1 MAETIHPASIADET
15 RKRYLTY
22 AMSVIMARALPD
34 VRDGLKPVQRR
45 ILYTMWHDLG
55 LRADSRPTKCARIVG
70 DVMGKY
76 HPHGDTAIYD
86 ALVRMSQE
94 WVVRG
99 RLVDGHGNFG
109 SVGGDPPAA
118 YRYTEAKLAP
128 LAERLLGELKQT
140 QLTREQLESG
150 LTSPIHL
157 RPTYNSETAE
167 PVVLPAQFPNL
178 LVNGAA
184 GIAVG
189 LATNIPP
196 HNLGEVVRACVLLI
210 DNPEAT
216 TAQLLDKV
224 KGPDFPLGG
233 KVITDRATLRRI
245 YEEGTGSI
253 KVQAEWAA
261 EKVGR
266 KEQIVITSIPY
277 GVDKDRLLS
286 DIGAIVE
293 GRKLPQLLDA
303 PLDSGNRKTGM
314 RIVLE
319 IKPGTDPNLVLA
331 YLFKH
336 TALQQNF
343 AYNLTC
349 LAPGEDG
356 VLRPER
362 LGLRAIL
369 RHFLDFR
376 FATVRRRFEYDLERL
391 RERIHI
397 LDGFRIIFDA
407 LDRALRII
415 RESQGKKDA
424 AEKLVKAFKLDEIQA
439 NAVLDAQLYKIAQL
453 EIKQILDELKEKK
466 AQAEKIEALL
476 RSEKKLWGVVKDEL
490 TELVEKFPDRRRTR
504 MASGEET
511 PEFDEKAYIVREN
524 TNVVLTRDGW
534 LKRVG
539 RLARDRGQLTTR
551 VREGDEVVAVVPGS
565 TLDHVV
571 FLADDG
577 TAYTMSINEVPASSG
592 YGEPLAKFFKLA
604 DQVKVIAAVTT
615 DPRFTPPSPPQPLSP
630 TRGEGGES
638 SPPLSPGGRGA
649 GGEGADGEPAPP
661 YLLVVTAQGQ
671 TLRTPLAP
679 FRAASTKV
687 GRRYV
692 KLNDGD
698 RVVMA
703 TVPHDEKTI
712 YLASANGHV
721 IHFPIDEINV
731 LSGVGKGVLGIKLAD
746 GDTCLGGALMGG
758 RFDKFVLETSGGKLM
773 EFGPAKYEVTSR
785 GGKGFEAV
793 KRANFVRVVPP
804 PIELVDW
811 DGVESK
817 SSERNGH
824 KEKGPERNGEQ
835 QGTLF
840 ED

>member
-1 MAETIHPASIADET
+1 MAETIHPASITEET

-55 LRADSRPTKCARIVG
+55 LRADARPAKCARIVG

-76 HPHGDTAIYD
+76 HPHGDSAIYD

-128 LAERLLGELKQT
+128 LAERLLSELKQT
-140 QLTREQLESG
+140 QITEEQVASG
-150 LTSPIHL
+150 LDSPVRL
-157 RPTYNSETAE
+157 RPTYNSETSE
-167 PVVLPAQFPNL
+167 PSVLPAQFPNL
-178 LVNGAA
+178 LVNGAS

-196 HNLGEVVRACVLLI
+196 HNLGEVARACVTLI
-210 DNPEAT
+210 DNPEAS
-216 TAQLLDKV
+216 TATLLDRI

-233 KVITDRATLRRI
+233 KVVTDRTTLRKI

-253 KVQAEWAA
+253 KVQAEWDT
-261 EKVGR
+261 ETQGK
-266 KEQIVITSIPY
+266 KELIVLTSIPY
-277 GVDKDRLLS
+277 SVDKGKLLS
-286 DIGAIVE
+286 DIGEIIE
-293 GRKLPQLLDA
+293 SRKVPQLVDVLDA
-303 PLDSGNRKTGM
+303 SNKKNGL
-314 RIVLE
+314 RITMEV
-319 IKPGTDPNLVLA
+319 KPGTDPNLVMA
-331 YLFKH
+331 YLYRH
-336 TALQQNF
+336 TALQENF
-343 AYNLTC
+343 AYNMTC

-356 VLRPER
+356 TLRPER
-362 LGLRAIL
+362 LGLKAIL

-397 LDGFRIIFDA
+397 LEGFRIVFNGLDKA
-407 LDRALRII
+407 LKLI
-415 RESQGKKDA
+415 RESEGKKDA
-424 AEKLVKAFKLDEIQA
+424 AEKLIKAFKLDEIQA

-453 EIKQILDELKEKK
+453 EIQQILDELKEKK

-476 RSEKKLWGVVKDEL
+476 RSQKKLWGVVKDEL
-490 TELVEKFPDRRRTR
+490 AELGEKYPDRRRTK
-504 MASGEET
+504 MASGEDT

-524 TNVVLTRDGW
+524 ANVVLTRDGW
-534 LKRVG
+534 IKRVG
-539 RLARDRGQLTTR
+539 RLASVETTR
-551 VREGDEVVAVVPGS
+551 VREGDAVIAVVPGS

-571 FLADDG
+571 FFADDG
-577 TAYTMSINEVPASSG
+577 TAYTMRINEVPPSSG
-592 YGEPLAKFFKLA
+592 YGEPIAKFFKLA
-604 DQVKVIAAVTT
+604 DQVKVIAAVST
-615 DPRFTPPSPPQPLSP
+615 DPRFTPPD
-630 TRGEGGES
+630 
-638 SPPLSPGGRGA
+638 A
-649 GGEGADGEPAPP
+649 KVKNGEPPPP

-679 FRAASTKV
+679 FRAESTKV

-692 KLNDGD
+692 KLNEGD
-698 RVVMA
+698 RVVLV
-703 TVPHDEKTI
+703 TVPHSEKTI

-721 IHFPIDEINV
+721 IHFAIEDINI
-731 LSGVGKGVLGIKLAD
+731 LSGVGKGVMGIKLEE
-746 GDTCLGGALMGG
+746 GDTCLGGTLMGG
-758 RFDKFVLETSGGKLM
+758 RFDKFTLETSGGKLM

-793 KRANFVRVVPP
+793 KRTNFVRVVPH

-811 DGVESK
+811 EQVEGK
-817 SSERNGH
+817 NGGKNGH
-824 KEKGPERNGEQ
+824 KGPERNGDQ
-835 QGTLF
+835 PTLF
-840 ED
+840 DE